1 MHNYLLEGQSTDR
14 LVFRKV
20 VESDFDAWL
29 PFHEEPLPSQ
39 YWDGLPSNPKI
50 ACQQQFDRI
59 FERYEHNL
67 GGMNALILKENSK
80 LVGLCGL
87 LVQSVDDKDELEIGY
102 SILPQYWR
110 QGLAFEAAQQCKIH
124 AFSNNLIESLISIIH
139 MNNGNKRFDQ
149 IISIIH
155 VDNGNNL
162 IESLISIIHVDN
174 VPSQKV
180 AIKNGMKL
188 DKTTSYRDNPVH
200 IFRVNQS

>member
-14 LVFRKV
+14 LMFRKV

-29 PFHEEPLPSQ
+29 PFHEEPLSSQ

-59 FERYEHNL
+59 FERYDKHL

-87 LVQSVDDKDELEIGY
+87 LVQYVDYKKELEIGY
-102 SILPQYWR
+102 SILLEYWR
-110 QGLAFEAAQQCKIH
+110 RGLAFEAAQQCKIH
-124 AFSNNLIESLISIIH
+124 AFDNDLTKSLISIIH
-139 MNNGNKRFDQ
+139 
-149 IISIIH
+149 I
-155 VDNGNNL
+155 
-162 IESLISIIHVDN
+162 DN
-174 VPSQKV
+174 VPSRKV

-188 DKTTSYRDNPVH
+188 DKTTTYHDNPVH
-200 IFRVNQS
+200 IFRVSQS